1 MPETGAYSEEL
12 RELTRLWWLTLG
24 VGLLSIAAGIIVL
37 AKPGD
42 SLSTIA
48 VIVGIFIA
56 LDGVVVLLSS
66 LRHGTQ
72 NRGLAALIGIVSF
85 VVGVLLIRHPVA
97 GVTAVALLVGIWLI
111 AIGAVRLVLAFDRE
125 AHRVW
130 YALVAL
136 IELIAGIA
144 IVSSPGIGI
153 ATLAILVGI
162 ALIVNGAGL
171 TVLGVVLHGARE
183 QASAPQRAAH
193 VM

>member
-1 MPETGAYSEEL
+1 MPETSAYSEEL
-12 RELTRLWWLTLG
+12 REITRLWWLTLG
-24 VGLLSIAAGIIVL
+24 VGLLSIAAGIVVL
-37 AKPGD
+37 TKPGN
-42 SLSTIA
+42 SLNAIA
-48 VIVGIFIA
+48 VIAGVFIA
-56 LDGVVVLLSS
+56 IDGVVVLISA
-66 LRHGTQ
+66 LRRGTE

-125 AHRVW
+125 EHRVW
-130 YALVAL
+130 YAVVSV
-136 IELIAGIA
+136 IELIAGLA
-144 IVSSPGIGI
+144 IVSTPGIGI

-171 TVLGVVLHGARE
+171 TVLGVMLHGARE
-183 QASAPQRAAH
+183 EAGAPQRPAH

>member
-1 MPETGAYSEEL
+1 MPETSAYSEEL

-24 VGLLSIAAGIIVL
+24 VGLLSIAAGIVVL
-37 AKPGD
+37 TKPGD
-42 SLSTIA
+42 SLATIA

-56 LDGVVVLLSS
+56 IDGIVVLLSA

-72 NRGLAALIGIVSF
+72 SRGMATLIGIVSL
-85 VVGVLLIRHPVA
+85 VVGVLLIRHPIA

-111 AIGAVRLVLAFDRE
+111 VIGAVRLVLAFDRE
-125 AHRVW
+125 GHRVW

-136 IELIAGIA
+136 VELIAGIA
-144 IVSSPGIGI
+144 IVSSPDIGI

-171 TVLGVVLHGARE
+171 TVLGFVLHGARDE
-183 QASAPQRAAH
+183 AAASQRPAH